1 MSTARIFHPDSDTN
15 ALTTDPLT
23 TDSVADVNSDTF
35 SSDTLSLDFDSS
47 SASTT
52 LFDTPHFKKL
62 QKKLRKQVSMAIHD
76 FNMIEEGDVIMV
88 CVSGGKDS
96 YTLLDILGLLK
107 RIAPINFEIVAVNL
121 DQKQP
126 GYPEDILPQYL
137 NEQGIAHY
145 ILEKDTYTIVKSVV
159 PKGKTYCSACSRL
172 RRGSLYGFA
181 KQIGATKIALG
192 HHRDDML
199 ATFFLNLFHGGALKS
214 MPPKLLSDDKQNIL
228 IRPLAYVEE
237 KDIIE
242 YARLKAFPIIPC
254 NLCGSQTN
262 LQRAIIND
270 MLREW
275 DNAHPQRLASVFKAM
290 QNVAPSQLADRELFD
305 FETLST
311 SRDDSERWFE
321 GDNIQAGQSDIL
333 AKMGLPVTPRRQT
346 FQSNKNSDSL
356 PHSETTNRDRER
368 QPNKIPTINPA
379 I

>member
-47 SASTT
+47 SDSTT

-76 FNMIEEGDVIMV
+76 FNTIEEGDVIMV

-356 PHSETTNRDRER
+356 RHSETTNRDRER